1 MGLHVTNV
9 KLRWLKRIL
18 VIALMLLLILVLGIS
33 MAWFWLNHVL
43 RSSLPRLSGSLVV
56 TGPHAEIRIERD
68 ALGVPTIRA
77 AHRDDLAFGLG
88 FVHAQDRFF
97 QMDAIRRSAA
107 GELAEMVGP
116 GTNDRILARDRSVRI
131 MRFRRVAQQVV
142 ANLEEPERRWLD
154 AYVEGVNTGLSALGG
169 KPFEYLLLGASPAPW
184 KPEDSVLAVL
194 AMYLDLQGKDHERES
209 ALGVIRDVLPGPLA
223 EFLCPKGSAE
233 WDAPIQGG
241 PLPPPPIP
249 AADVFDLRREPAHLL
264 RDVPADSTPLEDLET
279 LFEGS
284 NNWAV
289 SGERSRTGGAIIA
302 NDMHL
307 RLGVP
312 TTWYRAALVFPERE
326 NERGEGG
333 ESGPRQATG
342 ATLPGGPA
350 MVVGSNG
357 MIAWGLTN
365 SAGDWSDLI
374 ELDVDPADSDTYLTP
389 EGKRSFEHH
398 RETIKIKGRADEVLD
413 IRSTIWGPVI
423 GVDHKNRPRALRWV
437 ALDPQGSNLNLVG
450 MAAARTMEEALELAP
465 SCGVPHQNFVVGDI
479 QGRIGW
485 TILGRIPRRVGQGD
499 SRFPLRGRDQGGHW
513 GGFYPSREAPRIIKP
528 PDGLLWTAN
537 ARVVDGPMLAQIG
550 FGDYDR
556 GCRAGMIRDGL
567 RALDQAT
574 EADMLSIQL
583 DDRAVFLERWRNL
596 LLDLLRPEVVSHDR
610 RRLEL
615 KTLLE
620 NWSGRASVDSA
631 DYRLVWEIR
640 LRIVRAALSPLTARC
655 RQADPRFRLAGLE
668 CEAPLWA
675 LVTKRPAHLL
685 DPIYHD
691 WDSLLLAM
699 VDATLAEA
707 TRSGQPLASRT
718 WGEKNVVRIE
728 HPMSLASP
736 LLGRLLSLNMPTEPL
751 PGGRKDMPRVQ
762 GRTFGASQRMAVT
775 PGRESSGYF
784 HMPCGQ
790 SGHPLSP
797 HYRDGH
803 EAWVRGTPTPFLP
816 GPVVHTL
823 TLKTVQSNLLEPGA
837 HVD

>member
-1 MGLHVTNV
+1 
-9 KLRWLKRIL
+9 
-18 VIALMLLLILVLGIS
+18 
-33 MAWFWLNHVL
+33 
-43 RSSLPRLSGSLVV
+43 
-56 TGPHAEIRIERD
+56 
-68 ALGVPTIRA
+68 
-77 AHRDDLAFGLG
+77 
-88 FVHAQDRFF
+88 
-97 QMDAIRRSAA
+97 
-107 GELAEMVGP
+107 
-116 GTNDRILARDRSVRI
+116 
-131 MRFRRVAQQVV
+131 
-142 ANLEEPERRWLD
+142 
-154 AYVEGVNTGLSALGG
+154 
-169 KPFEYLLLGASPAPW
+169 
-184 KPEDSVLAVL
+184 
-194 AMYLDLQGKDHERES
+194 
-209 ALGVIRDVLPGPLA
+209 
-223 EFLCPKGSAE
+223 
-233 WDAPIQGG
+233 
-241 PLPPPPIP
+241 
-249 AADVFDLRREPAHLL
+249 
-264 RDVPADSTPLEDLET
+264 
-279 LFEGS
+279 
-284 NNWAV
+284 
-289 SGERSRTGGAIIA
+289 
-302 NDMHL
+302 
-307 RLGVP
+307 
-312 TTWYRAALVFPERE
+312 
-326 NERGEGG
+326 
-333 ESGPRQATG
+333 
-342 ATLPGGPA
+342 

-374 ELDVDPADSDTYLTP
+374 ELDVDPADPDTYLSP

-398 RETIKIKGRADEVLD
+398 RETIKIKGRADEVLE
-413 IRSTIWGPVI
+413 IRSTIWGPVV

-450 MAAARTMEEALELAP
+450 MAAARTVEEVLELAP
-465 SCGVPHQNFVVGDI
+465 SCGVPHQNLVVGDV

-499 SRFPLRGRDQGGHW
+499 SRFPLRGRDQAGHW
-513 GGFYPSREAPRIIKP
+513 DGFYPSREAPRIIKP
-528 PDGLLWTAN
+528 PNGLLWTAN

-556 GCRAGMIRDGL
+556 GCRAGMIRDRL

-583 DDRAVFLERWRNL
+583 DDRAVFLERWRKL

-668 CEAPLWA
+668 CEAPIWA

-685 DPIYHD
+685 DPAYHD

-718 WGEKNVVRIE
+718 WGEKNIVRID

-736 LLGRLLSLNMPTEPL
+736 LLGRLLRLNMPAEAL

-775 PGRESSGYF
+775 PGRESLGYF

-803 EAWVRGTPTPFLP
+803 EAWVKGTPTPFLP
-816 GPVVHTL
+816 GPVVNTL
-823 TLKTVQSNLLEPGA
+823 ILKALPSP
-837 HVD
+837 